1 MDQQSSKRSNAHSKH
16 QVKTKPKKLY
26 LFDFLAENEKEYE
39 KPERKQQTREQIKEQ
54 LFRMDLQSP
63 KDSER
68 IKLSLQLN
76 NGKIP

>member
-1 MDQQSSKRSNAHSKH
+1 VDQQSSKRSNANKH

-26 LFDFLAENEKEYE
+26 LFDFLAENEKEYV